1 MDANIGEA
9 LIKKE
14 TLHAGKKYIPITA
27 GTKVKF
33 HFETRR
39 SDNQKVIDDSRKVDK
54 PMELV
59 IGKKF
64 KLEVWEVIVQ
74 KMALCEVA
82 RFTVDAS
89 VSRTFLTFMF

>member
-1 MDANIGEA
+1 MEA

-14 TLHAGKKYIPITA
+14 TIYSGKKYIPIRA

-39 SDNQKVIDDSRKVDK
+39 ADNQKVIDDSRKNEK

-64 KLEVWEVIVQ
+64 KLEVWEAMVQ
-74 KMALCEVA
+74 KMALSEVA
-82 RFTVDAS
+82 RFQVDKS
-89 VSRTFLTFMF
+89 VSEMFAQKSKTNDI